1 MQLLQ
6 NADSCTFFRQESNP
20 PTLHCHK
27 KGKYNNLFVVFQCLR
42 SKLTLSRYSSFKHY
56 LLYLEFIVICIKE
69 RLCST
74 CGNFTR
80 WPPTQI
86 LISTRHSYNT
96 LTPSLTVAQWSR
108 LFFGFIY
115 KFQYILPLEQYRRG
129 HPTVNEYTDIHT
141 DLVLV
146 EIKKNTVVCFRNG
159 TKH

>member
-1 MQLLQ
+1 MLILVHFLGRNRTRQLF
-6 NADSCTFFRQESNP
+6 TVI
-20 PTLHCHK
+20 K
-27 KGKYNNLFVVFQCLR
+27 KGKYNKLFVVFQCLR

-86 LISTRHSYNT
+86 LISTRHSYIT

-108 LFFGFIY
+108 LFLDSFTNSSTFSPWSSIVGAI
-115 KFQYILPLEQYRRG
+115 PLLMNTQ
-129 HPTVNEYTDIHT
+129 IHT